1 MERYRD
7 EATVRFNG
15 APCRGAATAA
25 AHNALVTNHGRKPQT
40 RQSPSPAAPVP
51 APPPRWTRLASFGVV
66 AAVLV
71 GLNALMMA
79 LIALGNITDF
89 DTNKQFVDHVLAM
102 DTTNFG
108 GEPGADLDPDVMWRA
123 IDSSGLRTAG
133 YVLII
138 AWETV
143 AALVL
148 IAAVVAWIA
157 ERAADRPRARALS
170 VIGLLM
176 VILLFFG
183 GFLGIG
189 GEWFQMWR
197 SSAWNGTDAALRNII
212 VAAIPLLLL
221 FLPSGRGRDRT
232 DAAG

>member
-1 MERYRD
+1 MTNDGRNQQARQL
-7 EATVRFNG
+7 
-15 APCRGAATAA
+15 PAA
-25 AHNALVTNHGRKPQT
+25 AD
-40 RQSPSPAAPVP
+40 
-51 APPPRWTRLASFGVV
+51 PPPRWTRLGSFPVV

-79 LIALGNITDF
+79 LIAFGNITDF
-89 DTNKQFVDHVLAM
+89 DTNHQFVDHVLKM

-123 IDSSGLRTAG
+123 IDSGGLRTAG

-138 AWETV
+138 AWETL

-157 ERAADRPRARALS
+157 ERRAGHPRARALS
-170 VIGLLM
+170 VIGLLK

-183 GFLGIG
+183 GFLDIG

-197 SSAWNGTDAALRNII
+197 SSAWNGTESALRNII

-221 FLPSGRGRDRT
+221 FLPAGRDSGRSTATADTG
-232 DAAG
+232 AGER